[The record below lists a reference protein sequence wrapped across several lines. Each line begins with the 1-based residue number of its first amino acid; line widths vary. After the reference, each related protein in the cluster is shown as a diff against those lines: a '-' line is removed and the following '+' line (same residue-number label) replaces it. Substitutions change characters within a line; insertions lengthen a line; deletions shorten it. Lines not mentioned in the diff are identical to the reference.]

1 MAKELPYFKFY
12 CSEWND
18 GDITLEEFRTQGVF
32 INICSLY
39 WSRGCNLTLEKL
51 KRRFKDNVRDIEI
64 LLSENLIKNLNDG
77 SIKIRFLDEQWTGKD
92 ARSTTSRINGSK
104 GGRPK
109 KPKKPNQNLTKP
121 NIEEIRE
128 EEKRE
133 EDKENSSEP
142 TLVAPSNNLDFNY
155 TNGLFEKDI
164 PEVWLQV
171 WIDAYPA
178 VDILLEINKAK
189 AWLFANPKK
198 RKKDHKAFLN
208 NWLARCQKN
217 GGNIASNKVKN
228 PHSPF

>member
-1 MAKELPYFKFY
+1 LRSVTVP
-12 CSEWND
+12 
-18 GDITLEEFRTQGVF
+18 
-32 INICSLY
+32 
-39 WSRGCNLTLEKL
+39 
-51 KRRFKDNVRDIEI
+51 
-64 LLSENLIKNLNDG
+64 
-77 SIKIRFLDEQWTGKD
+77 FLDELREERVKFLERCSQGGKN
-92 ARSTTSRINGSK
+92 STKSK
-104 GGRPK
+104 GKSSNK
-109 KPKKPNQNLTKP
+109 K
-121 NIEEIRE
+121 EERRKEKEESRE
-128 EEKRE
+128 KIE

-142 TLVAPSNNLDFNY
+142 TPVAPSNNLDFNY
-155 TNGLFEKDI
+155 TNGLFEKEI

-217 GGNIASNKVKN
+217 GGNIASNKVKK